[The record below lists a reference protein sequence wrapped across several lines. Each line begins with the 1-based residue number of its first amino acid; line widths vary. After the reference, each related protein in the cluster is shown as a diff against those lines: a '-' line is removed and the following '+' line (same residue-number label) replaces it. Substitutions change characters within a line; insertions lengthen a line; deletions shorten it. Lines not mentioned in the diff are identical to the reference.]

1 MATLVGLLG
10 ASDNL
15 DETQPV
21 LNRQDAIIGLSLSF
35 LVLTWLCVLFRF
47 YARFFIMKSP
57 WWDDLFV
64 LLSVVSPRPGSML
77 RSPLPLCV
85 IARWTCQQRDPPR
98 LTQGT
103 KHTDIRDYR
112 V

>member
-47 YARFFIMKSP
+47 YTRFFIMKSP

-77 RSPLPLCV
+77 RSPCPCV
-85 IARWTCQQRDPPR
+85 YLLAGLVSKEIFQDLHKGPN
-98 LTQGT
+98 
-103 KHTDIRDYR
+103 I
-112 V
+112 